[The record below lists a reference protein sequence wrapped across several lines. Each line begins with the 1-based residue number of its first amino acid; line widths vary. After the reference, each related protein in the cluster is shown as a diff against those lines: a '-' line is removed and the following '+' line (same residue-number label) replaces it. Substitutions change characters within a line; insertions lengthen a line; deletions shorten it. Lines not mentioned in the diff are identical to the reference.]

1 MYNAVAVIGSFLLCV
16 YTYVLFPPPQ
26 GLGKTLQTIALLG
39 YMVHMRDVKHPH
51 LVLAPKSTLS
61 NWMGEFKRWCP
72 TLKAICLIGDKATRV
87 CVGGC
92 GAGVGVGVCGWVW
105 VYIVCMCVWVWVWC
119 GVGDGGFLGV
129 RASVTSRLSLICLC
143 AVPSSTASSRRSCSL
158 ASGTW
163 W

>member
-1 MYNAVAVIGSFLLCV
+1 MDGLPVIDGQTVMDGYFMYSAVAVMGSFLLCV
-16 YTYVLFPPPQ
+16 YTYMYVLLPPPQ

-87 CVGGC
+87 CGWVWC
-92 GAGVGVGVCGWVW
+92 VCVWVGVGVGVHS
-105 VYIVCMCVWVWVWC
+105 VYVCMGVGVVWC
-119 GVGDGGFLGV
+119 G
-129 RASVTSRLSLICLC
+129 
-143 AVPSSTASSRRSCSL
+143 
-158 ASGTW
+158 
-163 W
+163 

>member
-1 MYNAVAVIGSFLLCV
+1 MYNTVAVMGSFLLCV

-87 CVGGC
+87 C
-92 GAGVGVGVCGWVW
+92 GWV
-105 VYIVCMCVWVWVWC
+105 
-119 GVGDGGFLGV
+119 
-129 RASVTSRLSLICLC
+129 
-143 AVPSSTASSRRSCSL
+143 
-158 ASGTW
+158 
-163 W
+163 